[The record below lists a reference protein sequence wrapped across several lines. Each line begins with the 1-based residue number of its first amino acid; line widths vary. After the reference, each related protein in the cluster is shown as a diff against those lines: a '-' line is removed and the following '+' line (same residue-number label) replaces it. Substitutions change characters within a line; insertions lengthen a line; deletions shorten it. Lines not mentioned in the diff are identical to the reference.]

1 MLFVQQPKFLIM
13 KRLFFSLLF
22 FTGLFCQTNAA
33 FSQSKIEL
41 YPPNWWPGMK
51 WNKVQILAYAPNNGA
66 LGQQEVTLKHRG
78 VTLDK
83 VHRLENGKYLALD
96 VTIAPDAQPGS
107 VLIQFT
113 PEKGRSQKVE
123 WQLSARR
130 EGKNTDFAQGVTS
143 EDFIYLLMPDRFSNG
158 NPTNDRMKG
167 MRDQSLN
174 RDSIFLRHGGDL
186 QGVINHLDYLQ
197 QLGVTAL
204 WMTPPLEN
212 DMPNRTEHGYA
223 CTNHY
228 KIDPRHGSNDTYKQ
242 LSNELHR
249 RGMKLVQDAVY
260 NHLGSYHFTIL
271 DMPEKNWVH
280 QWTTYTN
287 TTYKDQPL
295 MDLYGA
301 EKDRKQMT
309 DGWFVPTMPD
319 LNQKNPYVANF
330 LIQHAIW
337 SVEEFGVDGFRIDTY
352 IYNDLEFM
360 NRCNAALLEEY
371 PNITMFG
378 ETWVHGVLNQA
389 YFTENNLD
397 ISFKSNLP
405 GVTDFQTNL
414 YGIGNALN
422 EPFGWT
428 EGVSKLYTTL
438 SNDFVYKNP
447 MNHVIFLDNHDK
459 TRFFTYIKQDLNK
472 YKTGIAWLLTC
483 RGIPQLYYGT
493 EVLMTGDTYPFD
505 GYVRLDF
512 PGGWQGDK
520 VSGFTGEGLTA
531 AQTEAQNYVKTLAN
545 YRKNSP
551 ALTTGKMMQY
561 VPKDGVYVYFRY
573 TDNQTVMCIMNTAD
587 SAKEVTFADFDE
599 RTGGFSKAV
608 NVVNPGEV
616 FDMTQKLSLNA
627 KTMLVLELKR

>member
-1 MLFVQQPKFLIM
+1 M